1 MHQPNVNYFLN
12 NENVKVLWDVITDED
27 IIKRQS
33 REFQENI
40 LNLFRSN
47 LKGFYDVE
55 SSKTTSLVDMNKKY
69 ILLILNYT
77 NKQITQNVKPE
88 YKKIK
93 ILDEIPQKKVNE
105 LITYEEIQND
115 KRSQFDKDLNRR
127 QEDFTNSMALP
138 VPPVPKFTDNLDEG
152 PISEIEK
159 AIKELTSQRNYDVE
173 QISKNN
179 NNNLNSNTDNWLTPQ
194 ETSVKNDKLNP
205 HLSNVNGNTNNVNG
219 NTNNVNS
226 NANNVNS
233 NTNNVNNSRLKYIK
247 IDNDNGLENQV
258 ISLDREK
265 QLSPKKNVTWDLKP
279 YNYSSEVSNEIKI
292 TMEELLVDEENDN
305 DVNIFKLL
313 KKVKSDTTV
322 KDTTVKDTTFKDT
335 TFKDTT
341 VKNETTDNKIT
352 VLQNEVKAL
361 NNKLDLIL
369 ELLKNKIK

>member
-1 MHQPNVNYFLN
+1 MHQPNVTYFLN

-138 VPPVPKFTDNLDEG
+138 VPPVPKFTDNLEEG
-152 PISEIEK
+152 PISEIE
-159 AIKELTSQRNYDVE
+159 
-173 QISKNN
+173 
-179 NNNLNSNTDNWLTPQ
+179 
-194 ETSVKNDKLNP
+194 
-205 HLSNVNGNTNNVNG
+205 
-219 NTNNVNS
+219 
-226 NANNVNS
+226 
-233 NTNNVNNSRLKYIK
+233 
-247 IDNDNGLENQV
+247 
-258 ISLDREK
+258 
-265 QLSPKKNVTWDLKP
+265 
-279 YNYSSEVSNEIKI
+279 
-292 TMEELLVDEENDN
+292 
-305 DVNIFKLL
+305 
-313 KKVKSDTTV
+313 
-322 KDTTVKDTTFKDT
+322 
-335 TFKDTT
+335 
-341 VKNETTDNKIT
+341 
-352 VLQNEVKAL
+352 
-361 NNKLDLIL
+361 
-369 ELLKNKIK
+369 